1 MKNKF
6 AKNVKT
12 FRIEKKLTQNQ
23 FAAVLGVTQRK
34 ISYWETGRIEPD
46 IDTLWQIAEFFE
58 ISIDELVGK
67 E

>member
-6 AKNVKT
+6 AENIKT